1 MRAPVIS
8 VLLPVFKADVVYL
21 REAVDS
27 ILSQTFSDFE
37 LLILYEPADFVGT
50 EEINRYFEVLNDSR
64 VRIITLSEH
73 SGLPRSL
80 NYGLSIA
87 NGKYI
92 ARMDADDISRIN
104 RLDKQ
109 YCYMEEHPEVDILG
123 GVIQLMGQDS
133 VPRAEKMFNII
144 YPANIRPIRMMFEN
158 AGLAH
163 PTAFYRKS
171 SFDQTGLRY
180 DETLKGSEDYRL
192 WADAVI
198 KGLIIDS
205 LPDVVLNYRISD
217 EQASIRLSEQM
228 IVWDDE
234 TRKKL
239 WMRVS
244 DYTHHEIEVLKSFGK
259 GCRIVFDS
267 NEYKDVFDKMLQ
279 GNREKFIYDQDFFK
293 KEITWQWI
301 KYALYQVRKQKRPE
315 LLLNTFSLRGLIP
328 SSFVYSIRQ
337 AIDIIRGRK

>member
-1 MRAPVIS
+1 M
-8 VLLPVFKADVVYL
+8 
-21 REAVDS
+21 
-27 ILSQTFSDFE
+27 
-37 LLILYEPADFVGT
+37 YEPFDFAGT
-50 EEINRYFEVLNDSR
+50 EEINKYFEILNDSR
-64 VRIITLSEH
+64 VRIVTLSEH
-73 SGLPRSL
+73 SGLSRSL
-80 NYGLSIA
+80 NYGLDIA
-87 NGKYI
+87 NAKYI
-92 ARMDADDISRIN
+92 ARMDADDISHIN

-109 YCYMEEHPEVDILG
+109 YRYMEEHPEVDILG

-171 SFDQTGLRY
+171 SFDKTGLRY

-205 LPDVVLNYRISD
+205 LPEVVLNYRISD
-217 EQASIRLSEQM
+217 GQASARLSEQM
-228 IVWDDE
+228 MAWDDE

-239 WMRVS
+239 WTRVS
-244 DYTHHEIEVLKSFGK
+244 DYTRHEIEVLKSFGK
-259 GCRIVFDS
+259 GCKMVFDS

-279 GNREKFIYDQDFFK
+279 GNREKLIYDQKLFK
-293 KEITWQWI
+293 KEIIWQWI
-301 KYALYQVRKQKRPE
+301 KYALYQVRRQKYPA
-315 LLLNTFSLRGLIP
+315 LLLNTFSLRVLIP
-328 SSFVYSIRQ
+328 SSFVYCIRQ
-337 AIDIIRGRK
+337 AIDIVRGK